1 MEMTALKNNYEDLT
15 KLEEKL
21 MDFLISDCNVCG
33 VTIVRKNKKDILTD
47 GDTILSHF
55 NIHNVNRIMFLEDN
69 SVIIQYK
76 NENIRFIA
84 E

>member
-1 MEMTALKNNYEDLT
+1 MEMIALKNNYEDLT
-15 KLEEKL
+15 ELEEKL
-21 MDFLISDCNVCG
+21 MAFLILDCNVCG

-55 NIHNVNRIMFLEDN
+55 NIHNVKRIMFLEDN